1 MVGCHDQLAMHQNKH
16 CFKNMIS
23 LDVLFCFTG
32 VVTARVLLRLVLSTR
47 SQYPGNFHFSSFLTQ
62 SLWLL
67 RYMRRWLLLSSK
79 TRVLWSPILMLTNTQ
94 AWLRSMHSDL
104 SVLMVVI

>member
-62 SLWLL
+62 VCDCLGIWEGGFCFQA
-67 RYMRRWLLLSSK
+67 RRGCCDRQSWCWQIHKLGWEVC
-79 TRVLWSPILMLTNTQ
+79 TLTC
-94 AWLRSMHSDL
+94 LF
-104 SVLMVVI
+104 